1 MENSLTKEDLRQ
13 FSIKILNDI
22 TTLIDKQ
29 TKLTA
34 NNEVQ
39 IEWLRS
45 KSVKKLL
52 DISYGTLQN
61 LRITGKIR
69 HKKIMGS
76 YYYNKSDLLKLF
88 E

>member
-1 MENSLTKEDLRQ
+1 MENSLTKENLRQ

-29 TKLTA
+29 TKLIA
-34 NNEVQ
+34 NNEIH